1 MPLRAPHL
9 LGTLDLL
16 QEGAQLPGLGVEGS
30 AHSLVVVGG
39 IGGTGQVRCA
49 QLEGER
55 DIVGSVLQVY
65 QRQLNE

>member
-1 MPLRAPHL
+1 MSHL

-16 QEGAQLPGLGVEGS
+16 QKGAQLPGLGVEGS

-49 QLEGER
+49 QLKGER
-55 DIVGSVLQVY
+55 ENVGSGLHVY
-65 QRQLNE
+65 KFNE